1 MAVKKQ
7 LFLRDDDAAAA
18 APAFLRMFRFLS
30 SEKLP
35 AVYAVVPALVSP
47 ALVRFFKSRP
57 GGGILFEAAQHG
69 LRHVDHCGNRFMRQE
84 FGPART
90 LPEQLADMRAGRDLM
105 RKNFGRL
112 FVPVFVPPFHT
123 YNSDTVKAAAAAGL
137 KGLSASKP
145 SPALRGSGLAFLR
158 TRVDVNEYGLD
169 LRPRPLSL
177 ERLKTKTVEALK
189 APGGTVGVYF
199 HHAHITGK
207 DFEVFRAYAA
217 FLKALAGRG
226 LLEPVLFSALLKK
239 FKNI

>member
-1 MAVKKQ
+1 MAVKK
-7 LFLRDDDAAAA
+7 LVFLRDDDAAAA
-18 APAFLRMFRFLS
+18 TPEFRRLFRFLAA
-30 SEKLP
+30 ENLP
-35 AVYAVVPALVSP
+35 AVYAVIPALASP
-47 ALVRFFKSRP
+47 ALVRFLKSRP
-57 GGGILFEAAQHG
+57 GAGTLFEAAQHG
-69 LRHVDHCGNRFMRQE
+69 LNHKDHCGNRFMRQE

-90 LPEQLADMRAGRDLM
+90 LAEQLADMRAGRDLM
-105 RKNFGRL
+105 RKTFGRL

-145 SPALRGSGLAFLR
+145 SPALAGSGLAFLR

-177 ERLKTKTVEALK
+177 ERLKAKTVEALK
-189 APGGTVGVYF
+189 APGGFGVYF
-199 HHAHITGK
+199 HHAHIKGK

-239 FKNI
+239 IKNT